1 MTLLILAVGAWLPGC
16 DEELV
21 PPDGSVADLALPEAG
36 SPDTGKT
43 DAGQPD
49 LELVDASKPDSA
61 PPDQGQP
68 DAGGGA
74 CAKVA
79 VGSKQALL
87 KVIQSLIWTPY
98 SPNAAGFVPL
108 SKPLVVM
115 GTVTISYKDLKP
127 PPGCTPSLVCFQKV
141 LLASGLSTGKLPA
154 GITFSGKS
162 SQVPLTAYESITISN
177 ATVRLRAVVENIH
190 PFTYNFAPILRVE
203 PGCGVACATNSQT
216 CAKDQ
221 LCYASNRYC
230 RVCLALGHKL
240 CACRKFSATVADGTN
255 CSYLSKT
262 MSTLCN
268 GQCKAGTCVYPGK
281 PDVYCP

>member
-141 LLASGLSTGKLPA
+141 LLASGLSTG
-154 GITFSGKS
+154 
-162 SQVPLTAYESITISN
+162 
-177 ATVRLRAVVENIH
+177 R
-190 PFTYNFAPILRVE
+190 
-203 PGCGVACATNSQT
+203 
-216 CAKDQ
+216 
-221 LCYASNRYC
+221 
-230 RVCLALGHKL
+230 
-240 CACRKFSATVADGTN
+240 
-255 CSYLSKT
+255 
-262 MSTLCN
+262 
-268 GQCKAGTCVYPGK
+268 
-281 PDVYCP
+281 